1 MSRKKHG
8 AKGPSERKAI
18 VTSRA
23 NLNANPR
30 TAHILK
36 QNDYQKRLAKV
47 LREQGVNP

>member
-1 MSRKKHG
+1 MSQRLG
-8 AKGPSERKAI
+8 SKGPSERKAM

-23 NLNANPR
+23 NLKANPY

-47 LREQGVNP
+47 LREQEIS